1 MQKQE
6 ENVCLFLMLLFTK
19 CIILVYYNI
28 LLYLLLQ
35 YVHFTGSTFF
45 FHRSHHIIEKRLSEM
60 LKM

>member
-35 YVHFTGSTFF
+35 YVYFSTDLTI
-45 FHRSHHIIEKRLSEM
+45 SLQKD
-60 LKM
+60 